1 MIKYV
6 FSLKREE
13 NPRILKIYLFF
24 SLIISCTRIE
34 LRNKLRPMLK
44 RGKSKV
50 KRQKKVKNILLL
62 FQIS

>member
-13 NPRILKIYLFF
+13 NPRILKIYLFY

>member
-13 NPRILKIYLFF
+13 NPRILKIHLFF